1 MASNPR
7 PARIATIALL
17 AAFPALLALTG
28 LAAKTADW
36 QADLLT
42 WRSQRAQSLSAPA
55 GWLALVAL
63 DWLQPGDNSFGAAPD
78 NRIHLDVPVAP
89 HLGLL
94 NLNGNQ
100 IRLLAPPQGFPST
113 LRVDG
118 QLAHATTLTGDDGK
132 PTVLTVG
139 TLTLIVI
146 HRGDRY
152 ALRVKDSQAP
162 TRVNFHGLH
171 WYAPNANFRIEANW
185 IPWVPAHQE
194 KIPTVLGTT
203 IEMPAPG
210 LAEFTIDGKTIQLEP
225 VLEGPG
231 EKQLFFIVRDATS
244 RTTSYGAGR
253 FLYTDFPDHGLD
265 HPGRIVLDFNRLQN
279 PPCAYTPYATCPLP
293 PERNRLAIALP
304 VGEQR
309 YSR

>member
-7 PARIATIALL
+7 RARIATIALL
-17 AAFPALLALTG
+17 VAFPSLLALPG
-28 LAAKTADW
+28 LAAKTAEW
-36 QADLLT
+36 QADLLS
-42 WRSQRAQSLSAPA
+42 WRSQRAQGLSAPD
-55 GWLALVAL
+55 GWLTLVAL
-63 DWLQPGDNSFGAAPD
+63 DWLQPGDNSFGAAAD
-78 NRIHLDVPVAP
+78 NRIHLDAAVAL
-89 HLGLL
+89 HLGVL
-94 NLNGNQ
+94 NLSGNR
-100 IRLLAPPQGFPST
+100 IRLVAPPQGFPST
-113 LRVDG
+113 LRVNG
-118 QLAHATTLTGDDGK
+118 QPAHATTITGDDGQ
-132 PTVLTVG
+132 PSVLTAG

-171 WYAPNANFRIEANW
+171 WYAPDAHFRIEANW

-210 LAEFTIDGKTIQLEP
+210 LAEFTIDGKTMQLEP

-231 EKQLFFIVRDATS
+231 EKQLFFIVRDTTS

-265 HPGRIVLDFNRLQN
+265 QPGHIILDFNRLQN
-279 PPCAYTPYATCPLP
+279 PPCACTPYATCPLP
-293 PERNRLAIALP
+293 PERNRLVVALP

-309 YSR
+309 YSH